1 MIAHSLFSLYIL
13 KELLILLFSVN
24 SDNFSYKKYNV
35 PRNAIRNFKKVSKR
49 KKESA
54 LIMRKQTKIAAVVSA
69 AALLALGASI
79 TSFAAAKG
87 TWMMVDG
94 EWYCYDKNG
103 DVYENTFCSSN
114 GKEYYV
120 GDDGMLVRSSW
131 VEYDGDYYFVN
142 SSGAKIVNDWR
153 LTTPYEDEDADEE
166 WFYFQSTGKR
176 ADNKKILYKG
186 STFFFDADGKM
197 LTGWVTADGD
207 QVVNEENDIDTS
219 NTFYCDETGARVES
233 SWVYTTEPATADDD
247 ADADEYWYYLKSSG
261 KVATGRQTNIK
272 GQAFI
277 LGNKADNLGQM
288 LTGWVGGDL
297 NSDNKYVYEEIGE
310 ENSTTKLSDVD
321 VAYYCLYDEDKAD
334 GHVQENK
341 WVKTWRPEDA
351 YDEDEDDDKYWYWL
365 EKDGKAYIPAW
376 KDNNAG
382 DFVGIAYKYDLG
394 DGALEV
400 KNDGDPF
407 SIAKKKINSKDYFF
421 NKNGEMV
428 NNFIH
433 VVEAYVDRTDASN
446 PKNKIDLGMYY
457 FGGSDDGSMKT
468 GSQTIK
474 DDNGDSFKFYF
485 GTKDSTTEKKG
496 VGITGNKN
504 NKLYYEGHLVAADDY
519 KYQPVEVLGATFIVN
534 QNGSIQ
540 HSNVEYKEDGDILI
554 NAKNE
559 TGAEVKFVENGRTKY
574 AITDATLKNVEFY
587 VEPINPKNVMAITSS
602 KDITVSNPTVM
613 NAIVE

>member
-1 MIAHSLFSLYIL
+1 
-13 KELLILLFSVN
+13 
-24 SDNFSYKKYNV
+24 
-35 PRNAIRNFKKVSKR
+35 
-49 KKESA
+49 
-54 LIMRKQTKIAAVVSA
+54 MRKQTKIAAVVSA

-197 LTGWVTADGD
+197 LTGWVTADGND
-207 QVVNEENDIDTS
+207 VVNEENAIDK
-219 NTFYCDETGARVES
+219 NYTFYCDETGARVES
-233 SWVYTTEPATADDD
+233 GWVYTTEPSTADDD

-261 KVATGRQTNIK
+261 KVANGKQSNVK
-272 GQAFI
+272 GQGFVF
-277 LGNKADNLGQM
+277 GNKDDNFGQM
-288 LTGWVGGDL
+288 LTNWVGGTKDGD
-297 NSDNKYVYEEIGE
+297 SYKYEEIGGE
-310 ENSTTKLSDVD
+310 DSVAQLSDYASNGV
-321 VAYYCLYDEDKAD
+321 VYYCMYDEDKAD
-334 GHVQENK
+334 GHIQKNK
-341 WVKTWRPEDA
+341 WRKTWRPEDA
-351 YDEDEDDDKYWYWL
+351 YEEDEDEDKYWYWL
-365 EKDGKAYIPAW
+365 EKDGKAYIPDSDDMKATGY
-376 KDNNAG
+376 A
-382 DFVGIAYKYDLG
+382 YDLG

-400 KNDGDPF
+400 DGSQF
-407 SIAKKKINSKDYFF
+407 SFAKKKINSKDYFF
-421 NKNGEMV
+421 NADGEMLSDFV
-428 NNFIH
+428 N
-433 VVEAYVDRTDASN
+433 VVHTEDAN
-446 PKNKIDLGMYY
+446 VIDLGMYY

>member
-1 MIAHSLFSLYIL
+1 
-13 KELLILLFSVN
+13 
-24 SDNFSYKKYNV
+24 
-35 PRNAIRNFKKVSKR
+35 
-49 KKESA
+49 
-54 LIMRKQTKIAAVVSA
+54 MRKQTKIAAVVSA

-197 LTGWVTADGD
+197 LTGWVTADGND
-207 QVVNEENDIDTS
+207 VVNEENGINTS
-219 NTFYCDETGARVES
+219 YTFFCDETGARVES

-261 KVATGRQTNIK
+261 KVATGKQTNIK

-277 LGNKADNLGQM
+277 LGNQSDNLGQM
-288 LTGWVGGDL
+288 LTGWVGGDYDS
-297 NSDNKYVYEEIGE
+297 SDKSYAYKEIDE
-310 ENSTTKLSDVD
+310 ENSTTKLSEVD

-351 YDEDEDDDKYWYWL
+351 YDEDEDDDKFWYWL
-365 EKDGKAYIPAW
+365 EKDGKAYIPVW
-376 KDNNAG
+376 KDDNAG
-382 DFVGIAYKYDLG
+382 DFVGIAYKYALG
-394 DGALEV
+394 DGTLEV
-400 KNDGDPF
+400 KNDGEAF

-421 NKNGEMV
+421 NKDGEMV

-433 VVEAYVDRTDASN
+433 VVEAYKDSKDPAKA
-446 PKNKIDLGMYY
+446 KNKIDLGMYY
-457 FGGSDDGSMKT
+457 FGGSNDGSMKT

-474 DDNGDSFKFYF
+474 DDNDDSFKFYF
-485 GTKDSTTEKKG
+485 GTKDSATEKKG

-504 NKLYYEGHLVAADDY
+504 NKLYYEGHLVAAEDY
-519 KYQPVEVLGATFIVN
+519 KYQPVKVLGATFIVN

-540 HSNVEYKEDGDILI
+540 HSNVEYKEDGDVLI

-559 TGAEVKFVENGRTKY
+559 TGAEVKFVQNGLTKY
-574 AITDATLKNVEFY
+574 AITTDTLKNVEFY
-587 VEPINPKNVMAITSS
+587 VEEINPKTVMSIDSS
-602 KDITVSNPTVM
+602 KDITASVPTVM
-613 NAIVE
+613 NAIEE